1 MKNSQDY
8 DMLLIEMLKGIFY
21 LVWLTERQM
30 RAISGYRISLGNLL
44 RINSAKPVKSLL
56 RRFKY

>member
-30 RAISGYRISLGNLL
+30 RAISGLPHLAGES
-44 RINSAKPVKSLL
+44 
-56 RRFKY
+56 FKD